1 MPIYEIIFRSI
12 FYINYN
18 FYHPN
23 SIYSVRVFLCNTIM
37 NNIQILK
44 ENVEIILPQNGLE
57 EKLILSKNENR
68 PLKIKLGFDPT
79 APDLHLGHAVVL
91 KKLKQFQDLGHQ
103 VIILVGSF
111 TARIGDPT
119 GKNKSR
125 KPLSV
130 EEVNS
135 NAKTYINQLSKILAI
150 DKTKIVFNSDWLDNK
165 NFSEIISLLS
175 KVTVAQ
181 LMHRNDFNKRFTE
194 NTPIAMHE
202 LVYPI
207 LQGYDSVEIEADI
220 EMGGTDQLF
229 NCTMGRQ
236 LQEHYNQN
244 PQIVMCMPLLKGLDG
259 KEKMSKS
266 LNNIIGL
273 TDEPNEMFGKTMS
286 IPDSLIEE
294 YIELV
299 TDFTS
304 DKKQELIQELKDGKH
319 PMDVKKLIAKNI
331 ITQYHNKEDAKES
344 ELFFVNQFQ
353 NKKFEDKSFLP
364 ISKEKFESELMTLVE
379 LCQVLKESDTKS
391 AIRRLIES
399 GAVQV
404 NQEKILDPYINIT
417 IEAGTK
423 IKIGKRLFFEII

>member
-1 MPIYEIIFRSI
+1 MKEL
-12 FYINYN
+12 N
-18 FYHPN
+18 
-23 SIYSVRVFLCNTIM
+23 
-37 NNIQILK
+37 ILK

-57 EKLILSKNENR
+57 EKLRLAEKENR
-68 PLKIKLGFDPT
+68 PLRIKLGFDPT

-91 KKLKQFQDLGHQ
+91 KKLKQFQNLGHH

-125 KPLSV
+125 KPLSID
-130 EEVNS
+130 EVNL
-135 NAKTYINQLSKILAI
+135 NAKTYINQLSKILDL
-150 DKTKIVFNSDWLDNK
+150 DKTKIVFNSDWLDAIP
-165 NFSEIISLLS
+165 FSEVIQLLS

-220 EMGGTDQLF
+220 EMGGTDQMF

-236 LQEHYNQN
+236 LQEHFNQS

-259 KEKMSKS
+259 NEKMSKS

-273 TDEPNEMFGKTMS
+273 TDEPNDMFGKTMS
-286 IPDSLIEE
+286 IPDHLIEE
-294 YIELV
+294 YILYT
-299 TDFTS
+299 TDFS
-304 DKKQELIQELKDGKH
+304 WNEKQLWIEKLHSGAH
-319 PMDVKKLIAKNI
+319 PMDVKKVIAKNI
-331 ITQYHNKEDAKES
+331 IQQYHNEAAAETA
-344 ELFFVNQFQ
+344 EMFFVNQFQ
-353 NKKFEDKSFLP
+353 NKKFEEKAFEP
-364 ISKEKFESELMTLVE
+364 ISIVHFDEKNIKLVDF
-379 LCQVLKESDTKS
+379 CHILKNTDTKS

-399 GAVQV
+399 GAVQI
-404 NQEKILDPYINIT
+404 NQEKIQDPYLNIALT
-417 IEAGTK
+417 IGMK
-423 IKIGKRLFFEII
+423 IKIGKRLFYEIVA

>member
-1 MPIYEIIFRSI
+1 ME
-12 FYINYN
+12 
-18 FYHPN
+18 
-23 SIYSVRVFLCNTIM
+23 
-37 NNIQILK
+37 NNQILK

-57 EKLILSKNENR
+57 FKLAEAAKENR

-91 KKLKQFQDLGHQ
+91 KKLKQFQDLGHEI
-103 VIILVGSF
+103 VILVGSF

-130 EEVNS
+130 EEVNI
-135 NAKTYINQLSKILAI
+135 NAKTYINQLGQILDI
-150 DKTKIVFNSDWLDNK
+150 SKTKIVFNSDWLDQIP
-165 NFSEIISLLS
+165 FSDVIQLLS

-207 LQGYDSVEIEADI
+207 LQGFDSVEIEADI

-273 TDEPNEMFGKTMS
+273 TDQPNDMFGKTMS
-286 IPDSLIEE
+286 IPDTLIEE
-294 YIELV
+294 YILLT
-299 TDFTS
+299 TDFTI
-304 DKKQELIQELKDGKH
+304 DEKQKLIKELKDGAH
-319 PMDVKKLIAKNI
+319 PMDLKKIIAKNI
-331 ITQYHNKEDAKES
+331 IIQYHNEIAAQEA
-344 ELFFVNQFQ
+344 EEFFINQFQ
-353 NKKFEDKSFLP
+353 NKKFEEKAFDP
-364 ISKEKFESELMTLVE
+364 ISISTFNETKISLVE
-379 LCQVLKESDTKS
+379 LCHTLKKTDTKS

-399 GAVQV
+399 GAVQI
-404 NQEKILDPYINIT
+404 NQQKITDPYFVV
-417 IEAGTK
+417 ELLPETK
-423 IKIGKRLFFEII
+423 IKIGKRNFYELV